1 MYHGT
6 ELIQSL
12 LHQLCWV
19 FFYCRK
25 PSRISQQDWILCKWH
40 FKTSRSA
47 FFKSASRCFI
57 LENWKI
63 AAVVFVQLLSC
74 VWLFATPWTVARQ
87 TPLSFTVSQ
96 SLLKYM
102 SIESLMLYNHLI
114 SATLFYF
121 CLQSFRWPKYWSL
134 SISISSSS
142 EYSGFISFRLTG
154 LNSLQSR
161 NSQES
166 SLGPQLE
173 SISSSVLSLLYS
185 PTLTSVHDY

>member
-1 MYHGT
+1 MFYTGKLKDCCCCFCSVAKLCLALCNPMDCST
-6 ELIQSL
+6 PDSSV
-12 LHQLCWV
+12 LHCL
-19 FFYCRK
+19 
-25 PSRISQQDWILCKWH
+25 
-40 FKTSRSA
+40 
-47 FFKSASRCFI
+47 
-57 LENWKI
+57 
-63 AAVVFVQLLSC
+63 
-74 VWLFATPWTVARQ
+74 
-87 TPLSFTVSQ
+87 Q